1 MAALKRCLLPGFP
14 RAGRAAAASALPAT
28 DGARR
33 ECSGTASKPPVGGS
47 GAKLPSLRKGTG
59 GRSSFN
65 GVVCTVFG
73 SNGSLGTS
81 LINRLGKIGTQLI
94 LPYRCEFYFMQRLKL
109 CGDLGQIHFQ
119 PFNLKDELS
128 IAKAMKYSNVV
139 INLIGKDTETS
150 NFPFSEVHVK
160 GAQTIARIARES
172 GVQKLIHFSALN
184 ATESPRPIIK
194 FGGSKFYASK
204 WLGEQVVREEFPD
217 AIIFRPADMYSHED
231 RFIRYYVS
239 HIRRNYVLM
248 PLWNKGNGIVKQP
261 VFASDVAEGVVNS
274 IFDDNN
280 AGETYQAVGPRRY
293 ELGELVDYMFRVMRR
308 DDGYVRYDM
317 RYDLQFLARVHLIQ
331 SLYRKYPA
339 LSWERLEREHTTDEV
354 FYELPTLEDLKVNL
368 TSVEDRFPYELK
380 YFREA
385 AYYDPDIAQFEK
397 VRPPP
402 VVLE

>member
-1 MAALKRCLLPGFP
+1 MAALKICLLPGFP

-28 DGARR
+28 EGARR

-73 SNGSLGTS
+73 SNGTLGTS

-139 INLIGKDTETS
+139 INLIGKDNETS

-204 WLGEQVVREEFPD
+204 WRGSSEVVREEFPD
-217 AIIFRPADMYSHED
+217 AIIFRPRGH
-231 RFIRYYVS
+231 
-239 HIRRNYVLM
+239 VL
-248 PLWNKGNGIVKQP
+248 P
-261 VFASDVAEGVVNS
+261 
-274 IFDDNN
+274 
-280 AGETYQAVGPRRY
+280 
-293 ELGELVDYMFRVMRR
+293 
-308 DDGYVRYDM
+308 
-317 RYDLQFLARVHLIQ
+317 
-331 SLYRKYPA
+331 
-339 LSWERLEREHTTDEV
+339 
-354 FYELPTLEDLKVNL
+354 
-368 TSVEDRFPYELK
+368 
-380 YFREA
+380 
-385 AYYDPDIAQFEK
+385 
-397 VRPPP
+397 
-402 VVLE
+402 